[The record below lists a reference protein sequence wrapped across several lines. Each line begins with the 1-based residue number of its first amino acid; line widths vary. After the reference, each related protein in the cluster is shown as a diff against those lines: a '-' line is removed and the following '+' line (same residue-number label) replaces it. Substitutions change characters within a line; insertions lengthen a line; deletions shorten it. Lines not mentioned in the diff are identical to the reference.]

1 MTQAKARMGNWH
13 KEEEETPRTEMSV
26 DAVVRA
32 CLMPSVR
39 WEGIGLLIGAGRWV
53 GNVSKIK
60 ELKKVGKI

>member
-1 MTQAKARMGNWH
+1 M
-13 KEEEETPRTEMSV
+13 PRTEMSV